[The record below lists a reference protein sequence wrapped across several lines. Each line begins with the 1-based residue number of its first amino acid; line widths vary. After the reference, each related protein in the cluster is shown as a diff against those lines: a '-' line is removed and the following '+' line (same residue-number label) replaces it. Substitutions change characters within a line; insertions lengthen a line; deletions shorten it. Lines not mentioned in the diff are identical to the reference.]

1 MADALDRGSSPIA
14 HEREEGGGRDGDDG
28 VAPRVALN
36 ADEAAVVAA
45 AGVGGVGFVEA
56 FREGQH
62 AATLRWT
69 LPEFGATRARQL
81 WGDAKDVGGH
91 ECRLLV
97 YPKGDTAALP
107 GYSSVFLEMR
117 AKAPAARA
125 DSGGKGRGA
134 PGNWECFAW
143 YALTVVHPTD
153 PTKNRT
159 RQSYHR
165 FSATKKSHGWCDFA
179 VIDPE
184 FLLDGVVLVC
194 ADIVVLSETAEL
206 SRDDL
211 PPGNPHLNEAMS
223 EVTSGRFQWTIHNF
237 NAFRAMMGTHKIVS
251 PKFPAGDCHFAVA
264 AYQTALGGEDGGSD
278 GGGGLSAEPSA
289 WLLFRVSLVNQ
300 VDSKKTAHRD
310 TYGRFASGEDGGDHT
325 SLGWNDFLDMSRL
338 DDPEE
343 GFSTG
348 AAGKV
353 TLAVTFYVIRESHG
367 ARGSRHGHGG
377 VDGDGAYRARFV
389 WKIDNFTKLKDLLK
403 KRKMNGL
410 CVKSKRFV
418 VGGKDCRVVIY
429 PRGQQSPATS
439 LSMFLEVTNVS
450 ERRRRPPTAGKHNWS
465 VFVSHR
471 MGVLNHHDAS
481 KSVIRESQNRY
492 GRSAKDWGWREFLPL
507 TSLFDNDAGFL
518 DPARDRV
525 VFVAEVLVLKEH
537 SELKK
542 MDPTRVAGAIMS
554 FEDTLAGDKLL
565 WGLGGS
571 FGKNMK
577 TISKHFGER
586 VAVCAKHPTTR
597 CEEWWEGTL
606 QLSKNDRVIVLKY
619 AARWNDEIDD
629 LNDVDA
635 HDDGLS
641 DHTLEKRF
649 DADDVVNVRRLTAEE
664 DGDLLDGADD
674 AVSKLRTPPA
684 DAPGRGVNVDFTWKI
699 ENVSAFRGILET
711 RKLFSRFFPAGGVN
725 LRLGAYESFDTLCV
739 YLESD
744 QGSTPSAMKNKT
756 TPPGG
761 GGGGAI
767 GEGGKIGTG
776 GGDGGGGGDG
786 DGDYWVRY
794 RVAVTNQKHPDRT
807 KWKDATTSSKR
818 WTSNVIQFMPTED
831 LTHPEGGYLV
841 KDSIAL
847 AVEVL
852 DVCYFNPDV
861 DDGGSG
867 FSKGDVAGAASMLP
881 AIMKAAMNEN
891 AAEAL
896 SASLLDLGMSGADV
910 KDTFRTAAEHFNLDD
925 CDVDELLHAV
935 ATSAAAAAGGGGGSI
950 PGGGGVAAAGKDA
963 ATKRLVDKLGP
974 RGALAAAA

>member
-1 MADALDRGSSPIA
+1 
-14 HEREEGGGRDGDDG
+14 
-28 VAPRVALN
+28 
-36 ADEAAVVAA
+36 
-45 AGVGGVGFVEA
+45 
-56 FREGQH
+56 
-62 AATLRWT
+62 
-69 LPEFGATRARQL
+69 
-81 WGDAKDVGGH
+81 
-91 ECRLLV
+91 
-97 YPKGDTAALP
+97 
-107 GYSSVFLEMR
+107 
-117 AKAPAARA
+117 
-125 DSGGKGRGA
+125 
-134 PGNWECFAW
+134 
-143 YALTVVHPTD
+143 
-153 PTKNRT
+153 
-159 RQSYHR
+159 
-165 FSATKKSHGWCDFA
+165 
-179 VIDPE
+179 
-184 FLLDGVVLVC
+184 
-194 ADIVVLSETAEL
+194 
-206 SRDDL
+206 
-211 PPGNPHLNEAMS
+211 
-223 EVTSGRFQWTIHNF
+223 
-237 NAFRAMMGTHKIVS
+237 
-251 PKFPAGDCHFAVA
+251 
-264 AYQTALGGEDGGSD
+264 
-278 GGGGLSAEPSA
+278 
-289 WLLFRVSLVNQ
+289 
-300 VDSKKTAHRD
+300 
-310 TYGRFASGEDGGDHT
+310 
-325 SLGWNDFLDMSRL
+325 
-338 DDPEE
+338 
-343 GFSTG
+343 
-348 AAGKV
+348 
-353 TLAVTFYVIRESHG
+353 
-367 ARGSRHGHGG
+367 
-377 VDGDGAYRARFV
+377 
-389 WKIDNFTKLKDLLK
+389 
-403 KRKMNGL
+403 
-410 CVKSKRFV
+410 
-418 VGGKDCRVVIY
+418 
-429 PRGQQSPATS
+429 
-439 LSMFLEVTNVS
+439 
-450 ERRRRPPTAGKHNWS
+450 
-465 VFVSHR
+465 
-471 MGVLNHHDAS
+471 
-481 KSVIRESQNRY
+481 
-492 GRSAKDWGWREFLPL
+492 
-507 TSLFDNDAGFL
+507 
-518 DPARDRV
+518 
-525 VFVAEVLVLKEH
+525 
-537 SELKK
+537 

-896 SASLLDLGMSGADV
+896 RCVLYTGPHTTRRRGERRSLRTFPSASLRPPLAFNPRPRRLSTPTDAFELHPDV
-910 KDTFRTAAEHFNLDD
+910 RSYGTTLR
-925 CDVDELLHAV
+925 DEEGVCELFAWLWL
-935 ATSAAAAAGGGGGSI
+935 GGGASGTSCTTTNGEDI
-950 PGGGGVAAAGKDA
+950 GLTARWRKKMETREDPVYGDGFRAAKAGYDRCGRDLA
-963 ATKRLVDKLGP
+963 RFLERVRRDGKLP
-974 RGALAAAA
+974 